1 MRLITLILSLVVITM
16 TTAIAA
22 EKIVVAHRGASGYLP
37 EHTMPAKAMA
47 YAMGPDY
54 IEQDVVMT
62 KDNRLVVLH
71 DHFLDQVT
79 DVQEKFPSRKRADGR
94 YYVIDFTL
102 AEILTLNVLERFH
115 IDDGGKRVAYF
126 PGRFPLG
133 KSIFK
138 VHTLEDEIEMIQGL
152 NKSTGQNIGI
162 YTESKSAAFHLSEGK
177 DLSKA
182 ILQTF
187 KKYGYD
193 SKNSN
198 AYYQTFEFDDLKRVH
213 DELLPE
219 LGIDIK
225 LVQLMG
231 EEDDYKDIITRD
243 GLIALS
249 KYADGIGPSISMI
262 TKADDSAAGY
272 HITDLVKN
280 AHDAG
285 LVVHPYT
292 FRAERFAMPK
302 FVGSFEELLDI
313 FYNKVGVDGL
323 FSDFPDRVVRF
334 LHKK

>member
-1 MRLITLILSLVVITM
+1 MRLFISILAFIFVSM

-62 KDNRLVVLH
+62 RDDRLVVLH

-79 DVQEKFPSRKRADGR
+79 DVQEKFPNRKRADGR

-102 AEILTLNVLERFH
+102 AEILTLNVYERYHF
-115 IDDGGKRVAYF
+115 DENGKRVAYF

-138 VHTLEDEIEMIQGL
+138 VHTLEDEIELIQGL

-198 AYYQTFEFDDLKRVH
+198 AYYQTFEYDDLKRVH
-213 DELLPE
+213 DELLPA
-219 LGIDIK
+219 LGMDIK

-231 EEDDYKDIITRD
+231 EEADYKEMVTRD
-243 GLIALS
+243 GLKALS
-249 KYADGIGPSISMI
+249 NYADGIGPSISII
-262 TKADDSAAGY
+262 TKADESEAGY
-272 HITDLVKN
+272 HITDLVKD
-280 AHDAG
+280 AH
-285 LVVHPYT
+285 
-292 FRAERFAMPK
+292 
-302 FVGSFEELLDI
+302 
-313 FYNKVGVDGL
+313 
-323 FSDFPDRVVRF
+323 
-334 LHKK
+334 